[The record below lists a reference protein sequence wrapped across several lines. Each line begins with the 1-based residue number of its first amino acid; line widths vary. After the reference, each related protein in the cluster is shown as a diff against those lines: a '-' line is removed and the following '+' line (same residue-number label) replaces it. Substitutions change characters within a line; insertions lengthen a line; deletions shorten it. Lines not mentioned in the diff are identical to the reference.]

1 MAGCIPGGPFYRDEE
16 RPFAQRNHGM
26 SLDTIRPQDVPKGK
40 VQYPKAEDLSLK
52 TQDIHRAQPTYDHL
66 SHLNKPDMSVGCTDP
81 VHAGGR
87 ARTYYAPMER
97 RPRDLSLTTADI
109 EYAQPRAGKTRGDRH
124 TDPVCPQYELPS
136 SFQRPP
142 TPPRFN
148 GRHTHDISDIEHS
161 CPKVRHPERN
171 YNRDPNEVRDIE
183 YASVNYQDRHPRHPP
198 RARADRSLD
207 VRDISEGKRMP
218 PRDTNPL
225 EPTYKVPTHR
235 VTTSLHT
242 KFTEEQQQGV
252 ELPPK
257 EANEIGAV
265 HGSRPRKL
273 QWDNGEP
280 QLSLL
285 REDIPGTV
293 PQRWV
298 GAAPHNIYDPPE
310 VRPMISFHDPHD
322 IPGCQVGSLKRGIV
336 SRRSVNPLNP
346 AYTMLEGENR
356 HPAPVIEAER
366 GSAQNLH
373 PMMRSNA
380 NSASLPNLHGGVG
393 GATPS
398 RSIPGSAQPS
408 GRSMQRDMSAGAL
421 RPRAQ
426 ERLDGYSQRPSCT
439 PSGCGS
445 PMDHQTQA
453 RGPPEMLSV
462 DGTQRFAYGPPD
474 TYAQQGPPSR
484 RSASSYGTEHHLL
497 QSS

>member
-1 MAGCIPGGPFYRDEE
+1 MAGCLAGGPFFRDDS
-16 RPFAQRNHGM
+16 RPFAQRHQTM
-26 SLDTIRPQDVPKGK
+26 SLDTVKPQDVPKGK
-40 VQYPKAEDLSLK
+40 VQYPKDENLSLK
-52 TQDIHRAQPTYDHL
+52 TQDIARAQPVYDHL
-66 SHLNKPDMSVGCTDP
+66 NYLNKPDMSVGCTDP

-87 ARTYYAPMER
+87 ARTYYAPMDR

-109 EYAQPRAGKTRGDRH
+109 EHAQPKAKSTVGNRH

-148 GRHTHDISDIEHS
+148 GRHTNDISDIEHS
-161 CPKVRHPERN
+161 CPKVRHPQRN

-183 YASVNYQDRHPRHPP
+183 YASVNYQERKLRHPP
-198 RARADRSLD
+198 RPGADRSLD
-207 VRDISEGKRMP
+207 VRDISEAKRMP

-242 KFTEEQQQGV
+242 RFAEEQMQGM
-252 ELPPK
+252 ELPPR
-257 EANEIGAV
+257 EANEVGEV

-285 REDIPGTV
+285 REDIPGTL

-298 GAAPHNIYDPPE
+298 GAVPHNVYDPPE
-310 VRPMISFHDPHD
+310 VRPTISFHDPHD
-322 IPGCQVGSLKRGIV
+322 IPGAQVGSLKRGIA
-336 SRRSVNPLNP
+336 SRRNVNPLNP
-346 AYTMLEGENR
+346 AYTLLEGETRN
-356 HPAPVIEAER
+356 PAPVIEAER
-366 GSAQNLH
+366 GGAAGGSSSA
-373 PMMRSNA
+373 PS
-380 NSASLPNLHGGVG
+380 LHGGGGAG

-398 RSIPGSAQPS
+398 RSGQSSAQPS

-421 RPRAQ
+421 RRGAQ
-426 ERLDGYSQRPSCT
+426 VLDGYSQRPSCT

-445 PMDHQTQA
+445 PMDHQA
-453 RGPPEMLSV
+453 RGSPHMQPSDDGTWRFSCGPPEP
-462 DGTQRFAYGPPD
+462 G
-474 TYAQQGPPSR
+474 AQQGPPSR
-484 RSASSYGTEHHLL
+484 RSGSSASSGRFLL
-497 QSS
+497 HGEM